1 MAPFCNVNDP
11 FPPKDTPASQ
21 GSLCQLWAREL
32 KGKEVKRLL
41 SLSQF
46 RLQVRMLSGP
56 DIRAPIHSQRNAPYA
71 GNEAIDYM
79 NSWALLALTCTGSSL
94 LSFISQRSLSWGIPN
109 PQPSENLPH
118 S

>member
-1 MAPFCNVNDP
+1 MAPFFNVNDP

-71 GNEAIDYM
+71 GNDAIDYM

-94 LSFISQRSLSWGIPN
+94 LSFISQRSLGWGIPN